1 MRWKGYSSLLRRK
14 LYALAKVDIH
24 WLGQLC
30 CASIL
35 QDHKGAYPSSPL
47 LALTSWL
54 RPISASAKRLGPG
67 VQLSLAVLL
76 LHGEDSWSSV
86 G

>member
-1 MRWKGYSSLLRRK
+1 MH
-14 LYALAKVDIH
+14 ALAKVDIH

-30 CASIL
+30 CVSIL
-35 QDHKGAYPSSPL
+35 QDHKGAYPSSPP

-67 VQLSLAVLL
+67 GQLSLAALL
-76 LHGEDSWSSV
+76 SDGEDRRSGV
-86 G
+86 GWMGRVSE